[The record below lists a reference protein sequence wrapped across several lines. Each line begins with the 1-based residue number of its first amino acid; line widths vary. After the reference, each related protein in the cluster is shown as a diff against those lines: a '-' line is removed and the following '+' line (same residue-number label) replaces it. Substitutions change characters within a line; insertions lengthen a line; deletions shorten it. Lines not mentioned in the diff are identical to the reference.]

1 MNGATCIENGTDYKC
16 QCKNSGYSGKYCEK
30 CKYQKKHITYNQLK
44 LNKFLKNIF
53 KIMLAG
59 TTHVILAILVNQNF
73 QIAMNVNALAKLNI
87 WIAKLNIWILCVNQV
102 GKINLKRIYSIRL
115 FLSLFYQISV
125 VFFIL
130 RR

>member
-87 WIAKLNIWILCVNQV
+87 WILRVNQV
-102 GKINLKRIYSIRL
+102 GKINLKRIYSIRR
-115 FLSLFYQISV
+115 FLSLFNQIPG

>member
-1 MNGATCIENGTDYKC
+1 MKMVLITNVNAKILAILESIV
-16 QCKNSGYSGKYCEK
+16 KNVS
-30 CKYQKKHITYNQLK
+30 QKKHITYNQLK

-87 WIAKLNIWILCVNQV
+87 WILRVNQV
-102 GKINLKRIYSIRL
+102 GKINLKRIYSIRR
-115 FLSLFYQISV
+115 FLSLFYQIPE

-130 RR
+130 KR

>member
-87 WIAKLNIWILCVNQV
+87 WILCVNQV
-102 GKINLKRIYSIRL
+102 GKINLKRIYSIRR
-115 FLSLFYQISV
+115 FLSLFNQIPG

>member
-73 QIAMNVNALAKLNI
+73 QIAMNVSALAKLNI
-87 WIAKLNIWILCVNQV
+87 WILRVNQV
-102 GKINLKRIYSIRL
+102 GKINLKRIYSIRR
-115 FLSLFYQISV
+115 FLSLFYQIPE

-130 RR
+130 KR

>member
-87 WIAKLNIWILCVNQV
+87 WILRVNQV
-102 GKINLKRIYSIRL
+102 RKINLKRIYSIGR
-115 FLSLFYQISV
+115 FLSLFNQIPG
-125 VFFIL
+125 VFL
-130 RR
+130 Y

>member
-87 WIAKLNIWILCVNQV
+87 WILRVNQV
-102 GKINLKRIYSIRL
+102 RKINLKRIYSIRR
-115 FLSLFYQISV
+115 FLSLFNQIPG